1 MGIAPYEPD
10 WGTRQNMLEGGGAG
24 GGAPGGG
31 GGHPKN
37 CGGGAPAGAR
47 PPFLLLWDILFFD
60 VPPEKR
66 GNLRP
71 GKRRLGI
78 QVLAIIAL

>member
-10 WGTRQNMLEGGGAG
+10 WGTRQNMLEGRA
-24 GGAPGGG
+24 A
-31 GGHPKN
+31 KRR
-37 CGGGAPAGAR
+37 AR
-47 PPFLLLWDILFFD
+47 FVCFGNFTPFLLLWDILFFD

-71 GKRRLGI
+71 GKLRLGI
-78 QVLAIIAL
+78 EALAVIAL